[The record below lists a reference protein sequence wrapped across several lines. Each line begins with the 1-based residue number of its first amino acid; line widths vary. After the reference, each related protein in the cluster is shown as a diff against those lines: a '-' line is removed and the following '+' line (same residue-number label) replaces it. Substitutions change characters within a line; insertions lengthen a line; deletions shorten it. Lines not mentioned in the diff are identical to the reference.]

1 MVATPICRMLE
12 VHLMALA
19 FSLAMDNA
27 GNSMPARM
35 AMMAI
40 TTRSSI
46 KVKPLCLERNV
57 FMSHWVV
64 RLGTTNR

>member
-1 MVATPICRMLE
+1 MLD

-35 AMMAI
+35 AMMAM
-40 TTRSSI
+40 TTSSSI

-57 FMSHWVV
+57 FMTCWGVIVSTKGF
-64 RLGTTNR
+64 REES